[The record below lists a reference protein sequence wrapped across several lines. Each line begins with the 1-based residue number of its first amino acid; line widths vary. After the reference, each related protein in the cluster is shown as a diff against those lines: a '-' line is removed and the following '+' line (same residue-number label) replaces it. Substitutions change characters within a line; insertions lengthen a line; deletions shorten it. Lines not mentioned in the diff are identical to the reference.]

1 MRWQWAGLIP
11 LAVLAAVAEAFGAA
25 AIFGFLQVI
34 ADPSRVEML
43 PIVSSVYQRL
53 LPLEDRLAIVVF
65 GLLLMLFYLARNGVL
80 SVVAY
85 LHEGLV
91 QKSIVDVSRRL
102 FRGYL
107 NVPYAFH
114 LDRNSATLIQ
124 QVRMSVDAAFE
135 RVLASAIGIASEVL
149 IALAL
154 IAILATAAPLVTV
167 VAAALTLLLLLLP
180 NLLTKRFFTRSGE
193 QRKRL
198 EEELL
203 QGLQQSLGA
212 LKEIKLAGR
221 ERFFHGWVTERRQ
234 ALGRVLHHR
243 SALSA
248 SLRLAV
254 ETAFLCVML
263 LVVLLVT
270 LTLGPGA
277 DVVSLLGLFAYATFR
292 LVPSANRITLYLSS
306 ARAGHAFV
314 PHLYDDFVTTV
325 SQPDPAGSTPVDGPI
340 TFADAIVFDR
350 VSYVYQERREHAV
363 WEMDLTIR
371 RGESVGI
378 VGRTG
383 AGKSTLADLLLGLL
397 HPTSGR
403 IRVDGRDIRTG
414 LRAWQSLIGYVPQ
427 EFFLID
433 DTLRRNIAFGLDEH
447 EIDEGKVINA
457 ARLAQ
462 LDELVASLPQGLET
476 RVGERG
482 VRLSGG
488 QRQRVTIARA
498 LYREPQVLVFD
509 EATAALDTPSE
520 QEIVRAIE
528 ALHGTK
534 TMIVI
539 AHRLTTVHRCDRIVF
554 MDAGRVTGVRSFQ
567 QLLEGHAGFREMAGV
582 ALTPQPVVRS

>member
-1 MRWQWAGLIP
+1 M
-11 LAVLAAVAEAFGAA
+11 
-25 AIFGFLQVI
+25 
-34 ADPSRVEML
+34 
-43 PIVSSVYQRL
+43 
-53 LPLEDRLAIVVF
+53 
-65 GLLLMLFYLARNGVL
+65 
-80 SVVAY
+80 
-85 LHEGLV
+85 
-91 QKSIVDVSRRL
+91 
-102 FRGYL
+102 
-107 NVPYAFH
+107 
-114 LDRNSATLIQ
+114 
-124 QVRMSVDAAFE
+124 
-135 RVLASAIGIASEVL
+135 
-149 IALAL
+149 
-154 IAILATAAPLVTV
+154 
-167 VAAALTLLLLLLP
+167 
-180 NLLTKRFFTRSGE
+180 
-193 QRKRL
+193 
-198 EEELL
+198 
-203 QGLQQSLGA
+203 
-212 LKEIKLAGR
+212 
-221 ERFFHGWVTERRQ
+221 
-234 ALGRVLHHR
+234 
-243 SALSA
+243 
-248 SLRLAV
+248 V

-306 ARAGHAFV
+306 ARTGHAFV

-325 SQPDPAGSTPVDGPI
+325 FQPDPGSSAPVDGPI
-340 TFADAIVFDR
+340 TFADAIVFNR
-350 VSYVYQERREHAV
+350 VSYVYQARREHAF

-403 IRVDGRDIRTG
+403 ITVDGRDIGTG

-462 LDELVASLPQGLET
+462 LDELVTSLPQGLET

-528 ALHGTK
+528 ALHRTK

-539 AHRLTTVHRCDRIVF
+539 AHRLSTVHRCDRIVL
-554 MDAGRVTGVRSFQ
+554 MDAGRVTGVGSFQ
-567 QLLEGHAGFREMAGV
+567 QLLEGHAGFREMVGV
-582 ALTPQPVVRS
+582 TPAPQPVVRS